1 MFGRNNRLGARRV
14 PRMMRP
20 AMPIAVLYP
29 RYDHP
34 AIEERY
40 ASWQSQMLFRRA
52 AGGSRVIFY
61 EPHERAD
68 EVAADVEEPHVL
80 VITDPHM
87 IPSVRLGA
95 RLTEVLH
102 ETGTA
107 AAVPVS
113 NVAALPPQLR
123 PPSPVYLTLRELE
136 ETMAAI
142 EREPPSIERVTW
154 DQSDPGAFLC
164 RTEMLDNLQAPL
176 REALAGREV
185 AISKTDYVHRWSS
198 LRGQTRFDLLDRIGT
213 DAKSVLEFGC
223 GEAPLGEALKKRQT
237 CRVVGIELD
246 PDAAA
251 VAEKRIDAVYRGD
264 VREIVSIMDERFD
277 WIIGGDIV
285 EHLDEPWS
293 FLDDLR
299 NVAAP
304 GGHLLL
310 SIPNLA
316 NASLVNDLLQGRF
329 DYVYMGLTCVGHLRF
344 FTRQT
349 IADMLTIAGWT
360 VVAIEPQD
368 AVATPAREELMRAL
382 DAAGLPYSRED
393 VMPTGF
399 YVIAKNA

>member
-1 MFGRNNRLGARRV
+1 
-14 PRMMRP
+14 MMRP

-40 ASWQSQMLFRRA
+40 ASWQTQMLLRRGA
-52 AGGSRVIFY
+52 DVSRIVFY
-61 EPHERAD
+61 EPGERAD
-68 EVAADVEEPHVL
+68 DVAADVEEPHVL
-80 VITDPHM
+80 VITDPLLL
-87 IPSVRLGA
+87 PSQRLAA
-95 RLTEVLH
+95 RLVAVLQSS
-102 ETGTA
+102 GAA

-113 NVAALPPQLR
+113 NAATHPRQQR
-123 PPSPVYLTLRELE
+123 PPSPVYLTLRELQA
-136 ETMAAI
+136 TMAAI
-142 EREPPSIERVTW
+142 EGEPPSVERVTW
-154 DQSDPGAFLC
+154 DASNPGAFLC
-164 RTEMLDNLQAPL
+164 ATELLDTVRGPL
-176 REALAGREV
+176 HEALAGRDV
-185 AISKTDYVHRWSS
+185 AISSNDYVHRWSS
-198 LRGQTRFDLLDRIGT
+198 LRGQARYDLLDRIST
-213 DAKSVLEFGC
+213 DAKTILEFGC
-223 GEAPLGEALKKRQT
+223 GEAPLGEALKKRQK

-246 PDAAA
+246 PEAAA
-251 VAEKRIDAVYRGD
+251 IATRRIDAVYRGD

-299 NVAAP
+299 NVANP

-316 NASLVNDLLQGRF
+316 NASLVNDLLHGRF

-360 VVAIEPQD
+360 IVAIEPQE
-368 AVATPAREELMRAL
+368 AVATPAREALLAAL

-393 VMPTGF
+393 VLPTGY

>member
-1 MFGRNNRLGARRV
+1 
-14 PRMMRP
+14 MMRP

-40 ASWQSQMLFRRA
+40 ASWQTQMLLRRG
-52 AGGSRVIFY
+52 AGVSRIIFY
-61 EPHERAD
+61 EPD
-68 EVAADVEEPHVL
+68 EKAEDVAGDVEESHVL
-80 VITDPHM
+80 VITDALLV
-87 IPSVRLGA
+87 PSSRLAERLAEALESSGA
-95 RLTEVLH
+95 LAVL
-102 ETGTA
+102 
-107 AAVPVS
+107 PVS
-113 NVAALPPQLR
+113 NAAGHPQQQR
-123 PPSPVYLTLRELE
+123 PPAPAYLTLRELQA
-136 ETMAAI
+136 TMEAIAA
-142 EREPPSIERVTW
+142 EPPSLEKVSW
-154 DQSDPGAFLC
+154 DRSDPGAFLC
-164 RTEMLDNLQAPL
+164 RTELLDSIRVPL
-176 REALAGREV
+176 REALTGREV
-185 AISKTDYVHRWSS
+185 ALSKTDYVHRWSS
-198 LRGQTRFDLLDRIGT
+198 LRGQTRHDLLDRIGT
-213 DAKSVLEFGC
+213 DAKSILEFGC
-223 GEAPLGEALKKRQT
+223 GEAPLGEALKKRQK

-246 PDAAA
+246 AEAAA
-251 VAEKRIDAVYRGD
+251 VAAKRIDAVYRGD
-264 VREIVSIMDERFD
+264 VREIVSIMDEQFD

-299 NVAAP
+299 NVARP

-316 NASLVNDLLQGRF
+316 NASVVNDLLQGRF

-360 VVAIEPQD
+360 IVAIEPQD
-368 AVATPAREELMRAL
+368 AVATPAREELLRAL

-393 VMPTGF
+393 VIPTGY